1 MAGGLLA
8 TLTAAIDELA
18 DIDLDTLVD
27 AELHDAVVGLGGL
40 SSRLEAQWCRL
51 IGRWDSRQIWADNG
65 SKAPG
70 ARLARETHRRRSRV

>member
-40 SSRLEAQWCRL
+40 SSRLRH
-51 IGRWDSRQIWADNG
+51 S
-65 SKAPG
+65 G
-70 ARLARETHRRRSRV
+70 AG